1 MAEKNHTSRRQT
13 TEQRR
18 AAKAWQDVEQ
28 AQKTLKQKQGDY
40 KSLVRSIVADI
51 LNHGLG
57 QVLAFLRAK
66 GYENGKPKK
75 NDDPHAMLY
84 QHLNDW
90 VCSEMG
96 WDNTD
101 LLRKLTEGGATTAHY
116 RRATVEAMA
125 YLEWLKRFAEAELEG
140 GTE

>member
-1 MAEKNHTSRRQT
+1 MAEQNLKSKRQT

-18 AAKAWQDVEQ
+18 AAKAWQEVEQ
-28 AQKTLKQKQGDY
+28 AGKTLKQKQGEY

-66 GYENGKPKK
+66 GYENGREKQ
-75 NDDPHAMLY
+75 NDPHALLY
-84 QHLNDW
+84 KHLNDW
-90 VCSEMG
+90 VCNEMG
-96 WDNTD
+96 WNNAD
-101 LLRKLTEGGATTAHY
+101 LLRKLTKEEATTAHY

-140 GTE
+140 GAQ

>member
-1 MAEKNHTSRRQT
+1 MTEQKLISKRQN

-28 AQKTLKQKQGDY
+28 AKMLKQKQGEY
-40 KSLVRSIVADI
+40 KSMARGIVTDI

-66 GYENGKPKK
+66 GYENGRAKQ
-75 NDDPHAMLY
+75 DDHHALLY
-84 QHLNDW
+84 KHLNDW
-90 VCSEMG
+90 VCGEMG
-96 WDNTD
+96 WDNAD
-101 LLRKLTEGGATTAHY
+101 LLKKLTEGGATSAHY
-116 RRATVEAMA
+116 RRATVETMA

>member
-1 MAEKNHTSRRQT
+1 MAEQNFTSKRQT

-18 AAKAWQDVEQ
+18 AANAWQEVEQ
-28 AQKTLKQKQGDY
+28 AGKTLKQKQGDY
-40 KSLVRSIVADI
+40 KRLVRSIVADV

-66 GYENGKPKK
+66 GYENGREKQ
-75 NDDPHAMLY
+75 DDHHALLY
-84 QHLNDW
+84 RHLTDW
-90 VCSEMG
+90 ICGEMG
-96 WDNTD
+96 WSNTD
-101 LLRKLTEGGATTAHY
+101 LLRKLTQGGATTAHY

-140 GTE
+140 GAQ